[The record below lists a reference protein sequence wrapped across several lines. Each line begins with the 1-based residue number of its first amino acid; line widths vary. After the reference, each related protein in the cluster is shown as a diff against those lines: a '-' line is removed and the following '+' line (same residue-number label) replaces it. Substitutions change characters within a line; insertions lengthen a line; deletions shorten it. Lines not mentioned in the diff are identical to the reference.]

1 MKHLLLTTIA
11 AVVLVGNV
19 LADSIHDVVRF
30 RNIEAVKQAITDG
43 ADVNSKDGVGRT
55 PFFIAV
61 EYGKKEAADFLIAKG
76 ADVNVR
82 YRFELSPLDL
92 AVKKGRKEFVEL
104 LISKGADVNAKQPK
118 SGKTALHLA
127 SSYGQM
133 ENAGLL
139 ISAGAD
145 ANAKD
150 STDRT
155 PLDAVLWGFG
165 FSPSARLKA
174 AASNPIVGRLRKHGG
189 KTGAELNV
197 VNSIHAAASAGQI
210 EAIKQ
215 HLTAGAD
222 VNAKEPKSGKTSLH
236 LSSLYG
242 NKEIAGLLIS
252 ASGDVNAKDSADKT
266 PLDAAI
272 GFSGSSK
279 ATKNPG
285 LISGGLL

>member
-11 AVVLVGNV
+11 AVLLVGNV

-30 RNIEAVKQAITDG
+30 RNIQAVKQAITDG

-76 ADVNVR
+76 ADVN
-82 YRFELSPLDL
+82 
-92 AVKKGRKEFVEL
+92 
-104 LISKGADVNAKQPK
+104 AKQPK
-118 SGKTALHLA
+118 SGKTSLHLA

-174 AASNPIVGRLRKHGG
+174 AASNPIVGLLRKHGG
-189 KTGAELNV
+189 KTGAELK
-197 VNSIHAAASAGQI
+197 A
-210 EAIKQ
+210 E
-215 HLTAGAD
+215 
-222 VNAKEPKSGKTSLH
+222 GK
-236 LSSLYG
+236 
-242 NKEIAGLLIS
+242 
-252 ASGDVNAKDSADKT
+252 
-266 PLDAAI
+266 
-272 GFSGSSK
+272 
-279 ATKNPG
+279 
-285 LISGGLL
+285 